1 MILMMKAIVSLVLY
15 KSCFS
20 LHWDRAGIFT
30 AERDLHF
37 RRLFFNMLLL
47 FLVIILVIMIMH

>member
-1 MILMMKAIVSLVLY
+1 MMKAIVSLVLY

-20 LHWDRAGIFT
+20 LHRDRAGIFT

-37 RRLFFNMLLL
+37 RRLFFNVLLL
-47 FLVIILVIMIMH
+47 LLVIIDHE